1 MVRCGGEEEAEGR
14 GRQAAEVGASEGI
27 LRVGEQ
33 RERADECGH
42 SYRQCVQKMNPD

>member
-1 MVRCGGEEEAEGR
+1 MWRRGGGR
-14 GRQAAEVGASEGI
+14 GAGGRQAAEVGASEGI

-42 SYRQCVQKMNPD
+42 SYRQCVQKMNPN